1 MNALA
6 VARTRAS
13 GLLLRPSSSASQWFV
28 YHSYYNAQN
37 LSVTTT
43 TTTTARRFLS
53 VKPPPA
59 ASGGSSAREPAFK
72 IQAHVL
78 AFLIILLPVGIY
90 GFWADRH
97 KIDEEDLEEELRGRY
112 GADIA
117 TQTRNNQAMK
127 EFFRNTIQNPEAGV
141 EDERLREVLHGGRG
155 RNQKRFHE
163 IDKNLLGTKEGQ
175 ELAKKTQEELQQ
187 EAAMRKERR
196 KQRRKKK
203 KMAAKD
209 EESAEENQQQREN
222 AVMAKL
228 KAIGE
233 NIDTK
238 QVATVAVVGSVA
250 AAAGFFLGGGRR
262 N

>member
-1 MNALA
+1 M
-6 VARTRAS
+6 
-13 GLLLRPSSSASQWFV
+13 
-28 YHSYYNAQN
+28 
-37 LSVTTT
+37 
-43 TTTTARRFLS
+43 
-53 VKPPPA
+53 
-59 ASGGSSAREPAFK
+59 
-72 IQAHVL
+72 
-78 AFLIILLPVGIY
+78 LPVGIY

-97 KIDEEDLEEELRGRY
+97 KIDKEDLEEELRGRY

-117 TQTRNNQAMK
+117 TQARNNQAMK
-127 EFFRNTIQNPEAGV
+127 DFFRNTIQNPEAGV
-141 EDERLREVLHGGRG
+141 EDERLREVLHGGWG

-163 IDKNLLGTKEGQ
+163 IDKDLYGTKEGQ

-187 EAAMRKERR
+187 ETAMRKERR
-196 KQRRKKK
+196 KQRRRKKK
-203 KMAAKD
+203 KMAGEGEKN
-209 EESAEENQQQREN
+209 AEENQQQQREN

-250 AAAGFFLGGGRR
+250 AAAGFLLGGGRR